1 MLTDK
6 KDKQL
11 EQKQVYQWVAFKAL
25 VIDQG
30 KVLLGK
36 RLDSFDYGLYELPGG
51 KLEVGENLLESTK
64 REVAEETG
72 VEVEVINLQKEK
84 GYPIAVAQTGRQ
96 NNIVLLFVLA
106 KVLNKERIQS
116 QNEELSEINF
126 YSKDQV
132 REFLNQRLIRPVMIE
147 LLERFVKGE
156 FNG

>member
-1 MLTDK
+1 MLTDQ

-11 EQKQVYQWVAFKAL
+11 EQKQIYQWAAFKAL

-36 RLDSFDYGLYELPGG
+36 RLDSHDYGLYELPGG
-51 KLEVGENLLESTK
+51 KLEVGEDFVESTK
-64 REVAEETG
+64 REVVEETG
-72 VEVEVINLQKEK
+72 VEVEPINLQAGK
-84 GYPIAVAQTGRQ
+84 GYPLAIAQTGRQ

-106 KVLNKERIQS
+106 KVLNKEKIQS
-116 QNEELSEINF
+116 ENEELSEINF

-132 REFLNQRLIRPVMIE
+132 REFLNQRLIRPVMVE

-156 FNG
+156 FDG